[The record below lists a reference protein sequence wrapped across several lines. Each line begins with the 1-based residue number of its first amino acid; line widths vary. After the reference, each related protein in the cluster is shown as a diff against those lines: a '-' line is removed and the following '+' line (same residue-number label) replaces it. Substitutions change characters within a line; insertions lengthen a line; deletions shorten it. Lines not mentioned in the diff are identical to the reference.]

1 MADPISD
8 MLIRIKNAQMARLET
23 ALIPHSKLKNEIV
36 KILKKENWIAD
47 FAKKGKKN
55 RKFIEVILKYDNNE
69 PKIADVKRI
78 SKPSRRLYIGSN
90 EIKPVRQG
98 YGFAIISTPLGLLTD
113 KEAKTK
119 HVGGEVLCQI
129 W

>member
-1 MADPISD
+1 MDPIAD

-23 ALIPHSKLKNEIV
+23 ALIPHSKLKNEIA

-55 RKFIEVILKYDNNE
+55 RKFIEIILKYDNNE
-69 PKIADVKRI
+69 PKVTDVKRI
-78 SKPSRRLYIGSN
+78 SKPSRRFYISSS

-113 KEAKTK
+113 KEAKAK

>member
-1 MADPISD
+1 MDPIAD

-23 ALIPHSKLKNEIV
+23 ALIPHSKLKNEIA

-47 FAKKGKKN
+47 FTKKGKKN
-55 RKFIEVILKYDNNE
+55 RKFIEIILKYDNNE
-69 PKIADVKRI
+69 PKVSDVKRV
-78 SKPSRRLYIGSN
+78 SKPSRRLYVGSN

-113 KEAKTK
+113 KEAKAK